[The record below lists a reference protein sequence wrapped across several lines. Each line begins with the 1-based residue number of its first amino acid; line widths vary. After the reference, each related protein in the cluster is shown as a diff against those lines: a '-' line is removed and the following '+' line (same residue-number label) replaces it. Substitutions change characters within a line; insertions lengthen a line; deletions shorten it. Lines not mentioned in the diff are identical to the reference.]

1 VAAIGLLLVAGCTD
15 DSPPEPPEPDS
26 PDPQPVAEDLAS
38 GLSSFD
44 LSGVDAGGPRAAKEL
59 ADAVEQLGDLRPTV
73 TAGPVDGDASATT
86 AELAYAWDLDGDAED
101 DWTYTTTAELEVVEG
116 TWRATWSPELLAP
129 ELRPGEQLVVSPVEP
144 ERGEILG
151 MDDEVLVTAR
161 PVLRVGIDKT
171 KVGRPMRAGSARA
184 LARLVDVDAGPYAAD
199 VVGAGPEA
207 FVEAIVLRASDV
219 PERLRQSIQGVP
231 GAILIPDDLPL
242 APTREFARSLLG
254 TVGEPTAEMIEE
266 SEGRLSVGDLA
277 GVSGLQA
284 RYDELLAGSPG
295 LVVEAG
301 TEDSS
306 RVLHEDPA
314 TPGEPVRTTLDL
326 GLQVLA
332 ERILEPVRPASAIVV
347 IRPSD
352 GAVLAAASGPGSE
365 GLSTA
370 TEGRYA
376 PGSTFKVAT
385 ALALLRSGLTP
396 ESTLTCTP
404 TATVD
409 GKEFGNYSDYPNGDL
424 GRIPL
429 RTAIASS
436 CNTAFV
442 SSADRVGP
450 AELAGAAGSLGLGV
464 DQDLGTPA
472 FLGTV
477 PTDGSD
483 TEHAASMI
491 GQGLVEASPL
501 AMATLAASVSA
512 GETVVPQLVLSPE
525 TAAPA
530 EPDQPL
536 TQAEAQ
542 QLQVLM
548 RAVVTDGS
556 GSFLADVP
564 GAPVEAKTG
573 TAEYGTELPLRTHAW
588 VIAIQGDLAVAVF
601 VADGQSGSQTAGPL
615 LEALLRRA

>member
-1 VAAIGLLLVAGCTD
+1 
-15 DSPPEPPEPDS
+15 
-26 PDPQPVAEDLAS
+26 
-38 GLSSFD
+38 
-44 LSGVDAGGPRAAKEL
+44 
-59 ADAVEQLGDLRPTV
+59 
-73 TAGPVDGDASATT
+73 
-86 AELAYAWDLDGDAED
+86 
-101 DWTYTTTAELEVVEG
+101 
-116 TWRATWSPELLAP
+116 
-129 ELRPGEQLVVSPVEP
+129 
-144 ERGEILG
+144 
-151 MDDEVLVTAR
+151 M
-161 PVLRVGIDKT
+161 
-171 KVGRPMRAGSARA
+171 
-184 LARLVDVDAGPYAAD
+184 
-199 VVGAGPEA
+199 
-207 FVEAIVLRASDV
+207 
-219 PERLRQSIQGVP
+219 
-231 GAILIPDDLPL
+231 
-242 APTREFARSLLG
+242 
-254 TVGEPTAEMIEE
+254 
-266 SEGRLSVGDLA
+266 
-277 GVSGLQA
+277 
-284 RYDELLAGSPG
+284 
-295 LVVEAG
+295 
-301 TEDSS
+301 
-306 RVLHEDPA
+306 
-314 TPGEPVRTTLDL
+314 
-326 GLQVLA
+326 LA

-424 GRIPL
+424 DRIPL

-442 SSADRVGP
+442 SSADRVSP
-450 AELAGAAGSLGLGV
+450 AELAGAAGSFGLGV

-525 TAAPA
+525 TAEPA

>member
-1 VAAIGLLLVAGCTD
+1 
-15 DSPPEPPEPDS
+15 
-26 PDPQPVAEDLAS
+26 
-38 GLSSFD
+38 
-44 LSGVDAGGPRAAKEL
+44 
-59 ADAVEQLGDLRPTV
+59 
-73 TAGPVDGDASATT
+73 
-86 AELAYAWDLDGDAED
+86 
-101 DWTYTTTAELEVVEG
+101 
-116 TWRATWSPELLAP
+116 
-129 ELRPGEQLVVSPVEP
+129 
-144 ERGEILG
+144 
-151 MDDEVLVTAR
+151 
-161 PVLRVGIDKT
+161 
-171 KVGRPMRAGSARA
+171 
-184 LARLVDVDAGPYAAD
+184 
-199 VVGAGPEA
+199 
-207 FVEAIVLRASDV
+207 
-219 PERLRQSIQGVP
+219 
-231 GAILIPDDLPL
+231 
-242 APTREFARSLLG
+242 
-254 TVGEPTAEMIEE
+254 
-266 SEGRLSVGDLA
+266 
-277 GVSGLQA
+277 
-284 RYDELLAGSPG
+284 
-295 LVVEAG
+295 
-301 TEDSS
+301 
-306 RVLHEDPA
+306 
-314 TPGEPVRTTLDL
+314 
-326 GLQVLA
+326 
-332 ERILEPVRPASAIVV
+332 
-347 IRPSD
+347 
-352 GAVLAAASGPGSE
+352 VLAAANGPGTE
-365 GLSTA
+365 GLAIA
-370 TEGRYA
+370 TEGHYA

-396 ESTLTCTP
+396 ASTLTCTP

-450 AELAGAAGSLGLGV
+450 AELAGVAGSLGLGV

-472 FLGTV
+472 FLGSV

-564 GAPVEAKTG
+564 GPPVGAKTG
-573 TAEYGTELPLRTHAW
+573 PPSTAPSSPPHPRLDDRA
-588 VIAIQGDLAVAVF
+588 QGDLAWRSSCRRAV
-601 VADGQSGSQTAGPL
+601 GSRRPGRCWRQ
-615 LEALLRRA
+615 LLRGRERQSRCVPLPRCRAIRSQHAGQRSQPGRTRRRHAATLDGRWAAHPRASREQLDVAA